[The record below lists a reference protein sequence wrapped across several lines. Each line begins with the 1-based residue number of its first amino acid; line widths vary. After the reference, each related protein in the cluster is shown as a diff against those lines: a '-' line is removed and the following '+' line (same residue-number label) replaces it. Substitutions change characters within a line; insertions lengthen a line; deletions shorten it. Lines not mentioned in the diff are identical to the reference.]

1 MDINKTSNVE
11 QKLAK
16 KQIFVFSRDQLEIS
30 ENSKKQRK
38 DIGESI
44 SSELDQA
51 KEELRMF
58 DKVEGQGIIIMT
70 L

>member
-1 MDINKTSNVE
+1 VDINKTSNVE

-58 DKVEGQGIIIMT
+58 DKVVG
-70 L
+70 

>member
-38 DIGESI
+38 DLQIQVI
-44 SSELDQA
+44 
-51 KEELRMF
+51 
-58 DKVEGQGIIIMT
+58 
-70 L
+70 